1 MQEPAQSEDSTSP
14 VRGMAIP
21 CLMPKEDE
29 EVWPANPWQA
39 QADAHLQYLHRS
51 SVLFQQQTLA
61 PAPVCVPV
69 PVTVQDAQGAGYPRV
84 GRPVQSVASEGL
96 LRRISEL
103 EGQVAALEET
113 SLSQR
118 SQLLE
123 AESKLDVSP
132 AQQRQQSRPPSRGS
146 RSDGDEVEALQ
157 RKNDFLSVLI
167 SRFERKTMALEEELA
182 ALTVL
187 GCGEPPAT
195 CSQGSQT
202 EAKPAEELEGQLA
215 LLEESLASKDRRLF
229 DLEERLRE
237 EQLLRRKT
245 EAVVNG
251 RTPQQLAAEVEALQ
265 SRAIFL
271 GDLVARY
278 EDKTISLER
287 QLKTSGEARKADEE
301 KLQGCLQRCKQQQQA
316 EEQLRED
323 AESATLALRDAKKE
337 HNRKVQELLRQVQQL
352 EAKGRREL
360 EAKTKAREAAKEEES
375 QELKEVKELNAQ
387 LVEKLCRERAEHAD
401 TRRNFDASSR
411 ECDTLSTRI
420 GGLSSQLVD
429 LAEQNEL
436 LEAEMQSRRH

>member
-1 MQEPAQSEDSTSP
+1 MQEPADSEDSTSP

-51 SVLFQQQTLA
+51 TVLFRQQQPLA

-69 PVTVQDAQGAGYPRV
+69 TIQEAQGAGYPRAA
-84 GRPVQSVASEGL
+84 RADRSDDSEGL

-103 EGQVAALEET
+103 EGHVAALEEN

-123 AESKLDVSP
+123 AESRPNPFP
-132 AQQRQQSRPPSRGS
+132 AQQQQQQSRHPSRGS

-187 GCGEPPAT
+187 GGGEPSTT
-195 CSQGSQT
+195 CSQSSQT
-202 EAKPAEELEGQLA
+202 EAKPAEELEGQIA
-215 LLEESLASKDRRLF
+215 LLEESLASKDRRLV
-229 DLEERLRE
+229 DLEERLRT

-245 EAVVNG
+245 EVVVNG
-251 RTPQQLAAEVEALQ
+251 RTPQELAAEVEALQ
-265 SRAIFL
+265 SRSTFL

-287 QLKTSGEARKADEE
+287 QLKTLGEAKKVDED
-301 KLQGCLQRCKQQQQA
+301 KLQGCLQRCERQQRV

-323 AESATLALRDAKKE
+323 ADSATLALRDAKKD

-352 EAKGRREL
+352 ETKGRREL

-387 LVEKLCRERAEHAD
+387 LVEKLCRERAEHAE
-401 TRRNFDASSR
+401 TRRSFDASSR
-411 ECDTLSTRI
+411 ECDMLSTRI
-420 GGLSSQLVD
+420 DRLSSQLVD

-436 LEAEMQSRRH
+436 LEAEKKTGH